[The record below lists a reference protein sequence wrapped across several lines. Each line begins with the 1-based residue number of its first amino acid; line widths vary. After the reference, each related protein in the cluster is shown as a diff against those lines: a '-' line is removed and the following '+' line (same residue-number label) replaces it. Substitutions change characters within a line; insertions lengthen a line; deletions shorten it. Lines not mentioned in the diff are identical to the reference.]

1 MNTESRFRLPKT
13 VQGIHLSAAGYADCS
28 LPERSRME
36 GFGERQSKFHSLEQI
51 LTSDAPCP
59 DFYFSFNLLALL
71 SAEPDLQCDYPMS
84 DVSVSRFSASVVGD

>member
-13 VQGIHLSAAGYADCS
+13 ILGIHPSAAGDADSS

-36 GFGERQSKFHSLEQI
+36 GFGERQLKFHSPEQI
-51 LTSDAPCP
+51 LTSDTPCP

-71 SAEPDLQCDYPMS
+71 SAEPDLQCDFPMS

>member
-13 VQGIHLSAAGYADCS
+13 ILGIHPSAAGDADCS

-36 GFGERQSKFHSLEQI
+36 GIGERQLNFHSPEQI
-51 LTSDAPCP
+51 LTSDTPCP

-71 SAEPDLQCDYPMS
+71 SAEPDLQCDFPMS